1 MAKASKKDFLEAY
14 ELSLANITTACKRLG
29 ISRQTYYNWLNNDSD
44 FAEAVG
50 NIQEGLLDFAESMLL
65 KKIKEG
71 GTTEL
76 IFYLKTKGKKRGYV
90 ERQEIAG
97 ADGNKL
103 DVSIEIVDT
112 AKD

>member
-1 MAKASKKDFLEAY
+1 MAKTTKKDFLEAY
-14 ELSLANITTACKRLG
+14 ELSLANISTACKRMG
-29 ISRQTYYNWLNNDSD
+29 ISRQTYYNWLEDSD
-44 FAEAVG
+44 FSEQVT

-76 IFYLKTKGKKRGYV
+76 IFFLKTKGKKRGYV

-103 DVSIEIVDT
+103 DVSIEILDK
-112 AKD
+112 ASD